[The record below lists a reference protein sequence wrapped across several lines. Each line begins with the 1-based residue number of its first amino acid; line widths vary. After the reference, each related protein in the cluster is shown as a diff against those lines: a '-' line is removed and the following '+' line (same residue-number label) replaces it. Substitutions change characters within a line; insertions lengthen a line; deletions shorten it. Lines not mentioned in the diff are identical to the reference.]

1 MPWSSPLTPFRY
13 KGASVVLGTVA
24 LLASACSSSHP
35 RATPDVTTT
44 TIVTTTTTPQEAAV
58 LAAYRAGWA
67 AFEHA
72 GLTANAF
79 DPALAA
85 TMVDPQL
92 QQVRRNLLGDKYNG
106 IVAQGSFTLH
116 PQLYDMSPTS
126 ATVLDCAYSTAILV
140 YANSGK
146 PVPPIT
152 PPEYDGIKATMVLVG
167 SAWKVSQQTVTD
179 GHCAPGGGPS
189 QV

>member
-1 MPWSSPLTPFRY
+1 MTKSSPLTTFRY
-13 KGASVVLGTVA
+13 KRTFVVLGVLA
-24 LLASACSSSHP
+24 LLAAACSSSHP
-35 RATPDVTTT
+35 RSAPSSTTT
-44 TIVTTTTTPQEAAV
+44 SNATTTTTPEEGAV
-58 LAAYRAGWA
+58 VASYRAAWA

-106 IVAQGSFTLH
+106 IVARGSFTLH
-116 PQLYDMSPTS
+116 PQVHDMTPTS